1 MEWIIIKYWHN
12 NYVHSFFNKGFSVKN
27 KQTIQKQK
35 VLINNKY
42 VFTIDPSTKRDESN
56 SMFVFIWSNWTWT
69 LSEEMFWRW
78 LKNNDKYIRKQ
89 LKEQMKLIKLRELFW
104 LLPWPYS
111 HPTLPYPTPHPIPTF
126 SRRDWI
132 MHATNQRILSHL
144 NEIRCLARTIHG
156 YDGVSFQSLPFPP
169 PL

>member
-12 NYVHSFFNKGFSVKN
+12 NYVHSFFKKGISVKN

-78 LKNNDKYIRKQ
+78 QKNNDIEIRKQ
-89 LKEQMKLIKLRELFW
+89 LKKQMKLIKLRELFW

-111 HPTLPYPTPHPIPTF
+111 HPTLPYPSPHPTLFLKGLNNACYQPTYTE
-126 SRRDWI
+126 SSQWNPLLG
-132 MHATNQRILSHL
+132 TNYSWVWWCFLSKP
-144 NEIRCLARTIHG
+144 I
-156 YDGVSFQSLPFPP
+156 PFPP
-169 PL
+169 PP